1 MASPLARDLACSL
14 ASKAAVGRTRSRA
27 CERAEQGRTRR
38 GVIRALARLAGMAL
52 DAATGS
58 APRLLTIEQVADLCQ
73 VSTKTV
79 YRAIRS
85 GALKACRLGRG
96 GAYRVKPEE
105 MERWIEA
112 CIGAARERPAPR
124 VAPPPAEPSA
134 PPARRRSSPRSGSDG
149 RLRVAPRMGG
159 AS

>member
-1 MASPLARDLACSL
+1 
-14 ASKAAVGRTRSRA
+14 
-27 CERAEQGRTRR
+27 
-38 GVIRALARLAGMAL
+38 MAL

-58 APRLLTIEQVADLCQ
+58 APRLPTIEQVADLCQ

-85 GALKACRLGRG
+85 GALNACRLGRG

-105 MERWIEA
+105 MESWIEA
-112 CIGAARERPAPR
+112 CSGAARERPAAR
-124 VAPPPAEPSA
+124 GALPPTEPSV

>member
-1 MASPLARDLACSL
+1 M
-14 ASKAAVGRTRSRA
+14 T
-27 CERAEQGRTRR
+27 T
-38 GVIRALARLAGMAL
+38 LARLGGMAL
-52 DAATGS
+52 DAVTGS

-105 MERWIEA
+105 MESWIEA
-112 CIGAARERPAPR
+112 SSGATRERRASRATPSPT
-124 VAPPPAEPSA
+124 EPSA